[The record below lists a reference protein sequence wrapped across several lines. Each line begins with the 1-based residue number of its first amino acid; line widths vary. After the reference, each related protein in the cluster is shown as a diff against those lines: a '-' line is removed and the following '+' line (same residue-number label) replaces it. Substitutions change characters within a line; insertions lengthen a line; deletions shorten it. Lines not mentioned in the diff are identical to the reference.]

1 MFARA
6 LECQAKDGNGVQ
18 IRTEVTNHI
27 LASRQ
32 KQSCFVDFFALS
44 DENNDEAAY
53 PLLDFPR
60 KY

>member
-1 MFARA
+1 M
-6 LECQAKDGNGVQ
+6 Q
-18 IRTEVTNHI
+18 IRTEVTNHM

-32 KQSCFVDFFALS
+32 KQSGFVDFFALS
-44 DENNDEAAY
+44 DENNDEVVY